1 MAAPL
6 VEVRHLV
13 SSIVIHGVVCV
24 SVYGCFRLI
33 AMGISIMGTALLFFF
48 FCCALFV
55 YDVMVFMSVNMID

>member
-33 AMGISIMGTALLFFF
+33 AMGISIMGTALLFFSF
-48 FCCALFV
+48 FVAL
-55 YDVMVFMSVNMID
+55 YSFMM